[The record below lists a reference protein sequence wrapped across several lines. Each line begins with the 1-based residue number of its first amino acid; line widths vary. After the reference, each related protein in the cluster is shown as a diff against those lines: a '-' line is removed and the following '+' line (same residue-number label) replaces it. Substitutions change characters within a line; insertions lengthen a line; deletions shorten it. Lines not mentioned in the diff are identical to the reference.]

1 MQNNVNA
8 NKYGTHIRLG
18 VAPVKIFTL
27 SSILTDLCTYLI
39 SILIYSKINTSFSHV
54 HILNQHLFAL
64 MHKQRGRLLF
74 YFNFFFYYFCGRRRS
89 HDLLT
94 PLFRIRS
101 CGFDFVF
108 EFYSVLIKID
118 LITVI
123 FFFFFS
129 RQFNN
134 NVSAVINLFKFIYII
149 D

>member
-74 YFNFFFYYFCGRRRS
+74 YFNFFFLLFLRS
-89 HDLLT
+89 T
-94 PLFRIRS
+94 PFPWFADPVISNSFVRFWFRFWILQ
-101 CGFDFVF
+101 CFNKNWFNYGH
-108 EFYSVLIKID
+108 I
-118 LITVI
+118 
-123 FFFFFS
+123 FFFS